1 MSWDGRWAPQALTQ
15 QTTNSKGLL
24 QGGKGEENN
33 LIPVQQTIALT
44 NIPTYFSVS
53 MQGSCTFYFPLV
65 RGENAEESETTQS
78 SLSRALIAAPR
89 WVPKPPNRMLLCIIS
104 KAQLSMSINEKHCC
118 ATNLSGLVLAEFLGW
133 KSHSSHNCSVHP
145 AA

>member
-1 MSWDGRWAPQALTQ
+1 MEDGHHNHLPSKPQTARDCCREGRERKIILFLFSKPYHSLIFPHISACQCKGAP
-15 QTTNSKGLL
+15 
-24 QGGKGEENN
+24 
-33 LIPVQQTIALT
+33 P
-44 NIPTYFSVS
+44 F
-53 MQGSCTFYFPLV
+53 FFFFPLSEEKTQRKV
-65 RGENAEESETTQS
+65 RQLNPGWN
-78 SLSRALIAAPR
+78 RALIAAPR